1 MGRWNQTSNTVVVV
15 NAEKTTRTS
24 VNNLEAH
31 NRQYILK
38 NNARLDYKKYILI
51 IKNIGKLFGE
61 ILEQEQSLIN
71 PLYRKVNSGW
81 GEYIKMDRE
90 KRQLIAKV

>member
-31 NRQYILK
+31 NRQYIFRIMDDDKTEFYKPCLFLK
-38 NNARLDYKKYILI
+38 
-51 IKNIGKLFGE
+51 
-61 ILEQEQSLIN
+61 
-71 PLYRKVNSGW
+71 
-81 GEYIKMDRE
+81 
-90 KRQLIAKV
+90 